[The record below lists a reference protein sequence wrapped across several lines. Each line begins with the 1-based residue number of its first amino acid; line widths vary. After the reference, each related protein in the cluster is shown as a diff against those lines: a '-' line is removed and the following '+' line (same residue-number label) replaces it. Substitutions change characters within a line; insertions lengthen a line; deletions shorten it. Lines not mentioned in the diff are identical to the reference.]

1 MKSLAELKKI
11 REEAASRIN
20 LRDKKDGFRIVV
32 GMATCGITAGARPVL
47 AAFVDQVA
55 AKNLNNVTVTQVGCL
70 GECALEPVVEV
81 FDAQGNRTTYAK
93 VSVADVE
100 VILDKH
106 VIGGNVV
113 RKGNSKCGWSTDDG
127 GKFVGFDLRV
137 DYNYTKPTT
146 TTTTF

>member
-11 REEAASRIN
+11 REEAASKIN

-47 AAFVDQVA
+47 GAFVDLVA
-55 AKNLNNVTVTQVGCL
+55 AKKLDNVTVTQVGCL

-93 VSVADVE
+93 VCVADVE

-113 RKGNSKCGWSTDDG
+113 TEKT
-127 GKFVGFDLRV
+127 L
-137 DYNYTKPTT
+137 DYIKSAK
-146 TTTTF
+146 

>member
-32 GMATCGITAGARPVL
+32 GMATCGITAGAIPVL

-113 RKGNSKCGWSTDDG
+113 TEKTLDVIKAA
-127 GKFVGFDLRV
+127 K
-137 DYNYTKPTT
+137 
-146 TTTTF
+146 

>member
-32 GMATCGITAGARPVL
+32 GMATCGITAGARQVL

-113 RKGNSKCGWSTDDG
+113 TEKTLDVIKAA
-127 GKFVGFDLRV
+127 K
-137 DYNYTKPTT
+137 
-146 TTTTF
+146 

>member
-11 REEAASRIN
+11 REEAASKIN

-113 RKGNSKCGWSTDDG
+113 TEKTLDVIKAA
-127 GKFVGFDLRV
+127 K
-137 DYNYTKPTT
+137 
-146 TTTTF
+146 

>member
-81 FDAQGNRTTYAK
+81 FDAQGNRTTYAI

-106 VIGGNVV
+106 VIGGNIVTEKTLDV
-113 RKGNSKCGWSTDDG
+113 IKAAK
-127 GKFVGFDLRV
+127 
-137 DYNYTKPTT
+137 
-146 TTTTF
+146 

>member
-11 REEAASRIN
+11 REEAASKIN

-47 AAFVDQVA
+47 GAFVDQVA

-81 FDAQGNRTTYAK
+81 FDAQGNRTTYAE
-93 VSVADVE
+93 VSVADVKK
-100 VILDKH
+100 ILEQH

-113 RKGNSKCGWSTDDG
+113 TEKTLEYIKSAK
-127 GKFVGFDLRV
+127 
-137 DYNYTKPTT
+137 
-146 TTTTF
+146 

>member
-113 RKGNSKCGWSTDDG
+113 TEKTLDVIKAA
-127 GKFVGFDLRV
+127 K
-137 DYNYTKPTT
+137 
-146 TTTTF
+146 

>member
-32 GMATCGITAGARPVL
+32 GMATCGITAGAIPVL

-100 VILDKH
+100 VIIDKH

-113 RKGNSKCGWSTDDG
+113 TEKTLDVIKAA
-127 GKFVGFDLRV
+127 K
-137 DYNYTKPTT
+137 
-146 TTTTF
+146 

>member
-11 REEAASRIN
+11 REEAASKIN

-55 AKNLNNVTVTQVGCL
+55 AKKLDNVTVTQVGCL

-113 RKGNSKCGWSTDDG
+113 TERTIEVLKAAK
-127 GKFVGFDLRV
+127 
-137 DYNYTKPTT
+137 
-146 TTTTF
+146 

>member
-11 REEAASRIN
+11 REEAASKIN
-20 LRDKKDGFRIVV
+20 LRDTKDGYRVVV

-113 RKGNSKCGWSTDDG
+113 TEKTLDVIKAA
-127 GKFVGFDLRV
+127 K
-137 DYNYTKPTT
+137 
-146 TTTTF
+146 